1 MKFSTK
7 SPERL
12 HFGMAKLIA
21 VIGASI
27 MSIALF
33 AGIFAWTM
41 SGTTISPEARLNAGL
56 RLLKKGESRE
66 ALLRA
71 VTIDE
76 KTLESPADKSKY
88 QLILGAA
95 ALDDAV
101 HIDARHLA
109 IKKAE
114 DSKEHLK
121 EASKIGFPRG
131 YEGLGNFLLGKA
143 LFMLY
148 LWDEAIQPLEIAV
161 AEWPSGRT
169 ESMERLVDI
178 ELGSEKPNVELLR
191 KRLEQWDGLAG
202 LTETERDLAQVKRI
216 EMELAAGENE
226 VAKKLAANFSNESRY
241 ADKAK
246 YLLAL
251 IELKNSPPSAPDQ
264 QNNDLARILKEMQEV
279 ARSPSIDKETRRR
292 SKFYGGLIQRK
303 MNRLQSALTA
313 FSSLRQEAPQTV
325 ECVAAAIEEIQI
337 LIDLTRY
344 VEASKTMKQLA
355 DQFGKVAWYQNRW
368 VPIEQMRQRTNELGQ
383 SLIKAKAFPETISF
397 AEHLPPFCERSDA
410 LKLLAES
417 YRQWAFSLSSD
428 RFGEEPLLDI
438 RKAMSTESK
447 SPYEKQQHELF
458 SNAAKSF
465 KELATLELRSPD
477 YHRLIWAAIDCSQAA
492 GELSQSNTMISNA
505 MAYEP
510 RDRQPRSILKM
521 AENYFA
527 MQELDKSLTQL
538 ERCVTQHPQHPLAY
552 QARLNMARILSEQS
566 NFDRAVDFLEENL
579 YVSELS
585 PQSPIWRESLFELGK
600 LYFRHGEEQHAL
612 AESLK
617 DQTTSAQKL
626 KRHENLEASNA
637 MFLKSIDHLE
647 KWIKRY
653 PLDSRRFDTLYAIGQ
668 AYQMAAQWNA
678 VQLDEKLLVSDDQIR
693 TRQLELRKLLDSARR
708 TYKDI
713 RDGINASKDW
723 AVLDS
728 AQQRILRNS
737 YFAEADLMYQTK
749 KYDEALAAYR
759 NIANRLLNEPE
770 SLEALTQ
777 AAECLKKLGR
787 HEESHRVV
795 DQARSVLEQIPSQRD
810 PQFVSFTRFSRS
822 EWSKHLDWMGR
833 NTR

>member
-1 MKFSTK
+1 
-7 SPERL
+7 
-12 HFGMAKLIA
+12 
-21 VIGASI
+21 
-27 MSIALF
+27 
-33 AGIFAWTM
+33 M

-76 KTLESPADKSKY
+76 KTLGSPADKSKY
-88 QLILGAA
+88 QLIVGAA
-95 ALDDAV
+95 ALEDAA

-114 DSKEHLK
+114 DSKERLK

-131 YEGLGNFLLGKA
+131 YEGLGNFLLGKS
-143 LFMLY
+143 LYMLY

-191 KRLEQWDGLAG
+191 KRLEQWDVLAG
-202 LTETERDLAQVKRI
+202 LTEAERDLAQVKRI
-216 EMELAAGENE
+216 EMELVAGENE
-226 VAKKLAANFSNESRY
+226 VAKKLAANFPSESRY

-251 IELKNSPPSAPDQ
+251 LELKNLPDSVSEQ
-264 QNNDLARILKEMQEV
+264 QVNELARILKEMQEV

-292 SKFYGGLIQRK
+292 SKFYSGLIQLK
-303 MNRLQSALTA
+303 MKRLQSALTA

-337 LIDLTRY
+337 LIDLNRY
-344 VEASKTMKQLA
+344 DEASKTMKQLA
-355 DQFGKVAWYQNRW
+355 DQFGQVAWYQNRW
-368 VPIEQMRQRTNELGQ
+368 VPIEQMRKRTNELGQ
-383 SLIKAKAFPETISF
+383 SLIKAKAFRETIFF
-397 AEHLPPFCERSDA
+397 AEHLPSFCERSDA

-417 YRQWAFSLSSD
+417 YRQWAISLNSD
-428 RFGEEPLLDI
+428 RFGEEPLHDI
-438 RKAMSTESK
+438 RKATASGSK
-447 SPYEKQQHELF
+447 TAYEKQQQELF
-458 SNAAKSF
+458 SNAAKFF

-492 GELSQSNTMISNA
+492 GELAQSNAMISNA

-521 AENYFA
+521 AENHFA

-538 ERCVTQHPQHPLAY
+538 ERCITQHPQHPLAY
-552 QARLNMARILSEQS
+552 QARLNAARILSEQS
-566 NFDRAVDFLEENL
+566 DFDRSVDYLEENL
-579 YVSELS
+579 YVSELA
-585 PQSPIWRESLFELGK
+585 PKSPIWRESLFELGK
-600 LYFRHGEEQHAL
+600 LYFKRGEEQHAL

-617 DQTTSAQKL
+617 DETTTAQRA
-626 KRHENLEASNA
+626 KRHETLEASNLL
-637 MFLKSIDHLE
+637 FLKSIDLLE
-647 KWIKRY
+647 EWIKRF
-653 PLDSRRFDTLYAIGQ
+653 PEDSRRFDTLYAIGQ

-678 VQLDEKLLVSDDQIR
+678 VQLEEKLLPSDDQIR
-693 TRQLELRKLLDSARR
+693 TRQQGKRKLLDSARR

-723 AVLDS
+723 SALDS

-737 YFAEADLMYQTK
+737 YFAEADLIFQTK
-749 KYDEALAAYR
+749 KFDEALSAYR

-787 HEESHRVV
+787 HEESQRVV
-795 DQARSVLEQIPSQRD
+795 DQARDVLEQIPSQRD
-810 PQFVSFTRFSRS
+810 AQFVSFTRFSRS
-822 EWSKHLDWMGR
+822 EWRKHLDWMRR
-833 NTR
+833 NTL